1 MSNSGNFSWT
11 TSNSYV
17 DAKIYWE
24 VTGQDIA
31 RNTSTVKLSLYFYRT
46 NSGYHTYRKWYGNLV
61 CGSEQSPASGKHLT
75 NVLDITDGEEVFAQE
90 ATFTVTHNA
99 DGSCNIAM
107 GAVGSLIDT
116 GATTYNVPQP
126 SKTISLPVI
135 GRNSTMSCGE
145 FTMGTEGTISVTKEN
160 DSFTHTITYLWGDTS
175 TSGISSGKG
184 YKGTVC
190 TKSSSTSVKWTPPL
204 TLANVIPDEV
214 HGTGSLVCDT
224 YTSSGVFV
232 GSTSITFKASI
243 PSSVIPSVTS
253 FVAKTISEEVPDSW
267 GLYIQGKSRCEL
279 TAVGA
284 GVYNSTIKSYSI
296 KHKIGG
302 AVIASDSTGTSG
314 LLNESG
320 NVSFTVTVTDSRG
333 RIASK
338 DVTITVT
345 PYSVPTPTSILS
357 QRSDSNGNVNDNG
370 TYIRTSCEYSISSCD
385 GKNSTLSSKVYWRKS
400 GDYSWSSGVNY
411 TSGSVVILAGNADVD
426 SSYEVKYE
434 VSDALS
440 TVEFIDMV
448 STSFTTLD
456 FRKGGR
462 GFAVGKA
469 SEKDGF
475 ECAMDAEF
483 TGKFSA
489 DLSDLIVMESFTADR
504 LTVNSNATM
513 DAYLDITKEGYKA
526 LGVIGVHT
534 SHGSALLVVAHLS
547 APTTAKVT
555 VRNVSSSSVTV
566 APSAD
571 ILYLKTI

>member
-1 MSNSGNFSWT
+1 MSTSGSFSWT
-11 TSNSYV
+11 TSNEYLN
-17 DAKIYWE
+17 AKIYWE
-24 VTGQDIA
+24 VTSQNINS
-31 RNTSTVKLSLYFYRT
+31 NTSTINLQLYFYRT

-75 NVLDITDGEEVFAQE
+75 AVLDITDGDEVFAQE
-90 ATFTVTHNA
+90 ATFTVSHSA
-99 DGSCNIAM
+99 DGSCNISV

-116 GATTYNVPQP
+116 GATTYTVPNP
-126 SKTISLPVI
+126 SRTISLPTM

-145 FTMGTEGTISVTKEN
+145 LTMGSEGTITVTKEN
-160 DSFTHTITYLWGDTS
+160 STFTHTITYLWGDTS

-184 YKGTVC
+184 YKGTIC

-214 HGTGSLVCDT
+214 RGTGSLVCET
-224 YTSSGVFV
+224 YTSSGSLV
-232 GSTSITFKASI
+232 GSTSITFKANV
-243 PSSVIPSVTS
+243 PSTVVPSVSS
-253 FVAKTISEEVPDSW
+253 FVAERIDNGVPSSW
-267 GLYIQGKSRCEL
+267 GLYIQGKSQCKL
-279 TAVGA
+279 TAVGV
-284 GVYNSTIKSYSI
+284 GSYSSTIRSYAI
-296 KHKIGG
+296 KNKIGG
-302 AVIASDSTGTSG
+302 AVISTDSTGVSSV
-314 LLNESG
+314 LNESG

-333 RIASK
+333 RTASK
-338 DVTITVT
+338 DVTIVVT
-345 PYSVPTPTSILS
+345 PYSVPIPTSILS
-357 QRSDSNGNVNDNG
+357 QRSDANGNVNDNG
-370 TYIRTSCEYSISSCD
+370 MYIRTSCVYSVSSCN
-385 GKNSTLSSKVYWRKS
+385 GKNSSVSSKVYWRKS
-400 GDYSWSSGVNY
+400 GDGYWSAGSTY

-456 FRKGGR
+456 FRKGGK

-489 DLSDLIVMESFTADR
+489 DLSDLIVMESFTAER
-504 LTVNSNATM
+504 LTVNSNATI

-555 VRNVSSSSVTV
+555 VRNVSANSVTV